1 MDSHHDPPRANL
13 AHLRRRRIEAV
24 IPEKE
29 DQAANRKKTGRRS
42 GRPVSHDAELHRD
55 RNTVERRINKIKAWR
70 GPATRYDKTLES
82 YLAGLHPRD
91 AIISLRSLRPPT

>member
-1 MDSHHDPPRANL
+1 MRH
-13 AHLRRRRIEAV
+13 RRIEAV

-42 GRPVSHDAELHRD
+42 GRPVSHDAELYRD
-55 RNTVERRINKIKAWR
+55 RNTVERRINKIKVWR
-70 GPATRYDKTLES
+70 GLATRYDKTLES